1 MAGKKERFGWL
12 RERALEGGVELT
24 SPKFYASLFPIAD
37 PSGIQ
42 DGAAIRNRQL
52 SKSIALQVVND
63 EGRVNLDAVVREV
76 TALQS
81 EIASLA
87 PEGHRD
93 LPRHQHAL
101 AVLILLRD
109 RRDVRIRLEGI
120 VEPASNPMG
129 EQLIRDT
136 LELPARGRIDGTA
149 ARRAVLSAWLTYLRQ
164 NVGSCFATAPAI
176 LIQREQPMQFLAD
189 MDELISRGSLTRVI
203 RGFEHVVPLSPSWG
217 QGDLLKPFHF
227 DSNRTTLSPGLGAAL
242 GKRGLKALAKVRVGV
257 TSPRDLIGHLAKDKE
272 KAERAFKLLTENPLL
287 KGWEFTLASFSESKT
302 KLSRWNIYSALG
314 FNPEEPGGIGSVL
327 ISELNERLERVNRQL
342 EELQYA
348 YEAAFAVVKT
358 SESRLRRA
366 TAEEANWLK
375 ADYKLKVAEVD
386 KIAQERDRVH
396 ARGDRLGGIGNYL
409 IEQYNIEFGNYFQ
422 EVYDAQM
429 SDVGPDPYDDAPAGF
444 RLLYKHGRTNP
455 ALWDLIHGPE
465 QFVDALA
472 DFFVSTET
480 ILSADP
486 RLKGLERELSD
497 VVTALVIHLRTD
509 QFLGSALYRM
519 ARVHG
524 GRLPEH
530 PLENLEKVDKKPWA
544 YVSGG
549 TMVELVGNYYRRE
562 ELPTTRERI
571 AESPTD
577 LFVFLL
583 EAMKELPP
591 RVTNRFV
598 EEPDRSLLIQSPT
611 HAFLFKPGLSPFKEG
626 WLDRGNTYTW
636 VRDLVVRPQKDFL
649 ASIWLERPAMEQLV
663 VELRLLLPGGKFEAP
678 SSRCRP
684 RDFRRQVLG
693 GFTFNPLACEIV
705 DGLLYSSLPFLDVA
719 ELGGCV
725 EEIFGALL
733 EDPSVALEAFR
744 AMRAPG
750 GGAVLPASALYGVC
764 LASIA
769 VAEGDRSSTDLP
781 GRLRRLMERLGLA
794 MPSPIL
800 FADTNWIQEQ
810 FGFLV
815 NPGTGELELWRSDYL
830 GLQAAPMTRWSSWV
844 DGSGKIPW
852 AIYVNPSEYTPST
865 LPFNAG

>member
-1 MAGKKERFGWL
+1 MH
-12 RERALEGGVELT
+12 ERALESGVEFT
-24 SPKFYASLFPIAD
+24 SPNFYSSLFPVTD

-52 SKSIALQVVND
+52 AKSIALQVVDD
-63 EGRVNLDAVVREV
+63 EGRVDLDAVGREV
-76 TALQS
+76 TALQA
-81 EIASLA
+81 EIASLT

-93 LPRHQHAL
+93 FPRHQHAL
-101 AVLILLRD
+101 TVLIFLRD
-109 RRDVRIRLEGI
+109 RRDIRVRLEEI
-120 VEPASNPMG
+120 VGPTSNPMG
-129 EQLIRDT
+129 EELIRDT
-136 LELPARGRIDGTA
+136 LELPVRGNINGTA

-176 LIQREQPMQFLAD
+176 MIQREQPMQFLAD
-189 MDELISRGSLTRVI
+189 MDELISRGRLTRVI

-227 DSNRTTLSPGLGAAL
+227 DSNKATLSPGLEAAL
-242 GKRGLKALAKVRVGV
+242 GKRELPALAKVRVEV
-257 TSPRDLIGHLAKDKE
+257 TTPRELIGLLAPDRE
-272 KAERAFKLLTENPLL
+272 KAERAFKLVTENPLL

-327 ISELNERLERVNRQL
+327 IKELNERLERINRQL

-348 YEAAFAVVKT
+348 YEGAFAVVKT
-358 SESRLRRA
+358 AESRLRRA

-375 ADYKLKVAEVD
+375 GDYQQRVAEVD

-396 ARGDRLGGIGNYL
+396 ARGNRLAGLGNYL

-422 EVYDAQM
+422 EIYDAQM

-465 QFVDALA
+465 EFIDALA

-480 ILSADP
+480 ILVADP

-497 VVTALVIHLRTD
+497 VVTLLVTHLRTD
-509 QFLGSALYRM
+509 QFLESALYRM

-524 GRLPEH
+524 GRVPER
-530 PLENLEKVDKKPWA
+530 PLENLESVDKKPWA

-549 TMVELVGNYYRRE
+549 TMVELVRNYYRRE
-562 ELPTTRERI
+562 EPPTMRERI
-571 AESPTD
+571 VESPTD

-583 EAMKELPP
+583 EAMKELAP
-591 RVTNRFV
+591 RTSNRFI
-598 EEPDRSLLIQSPT
+598 EEPARSLLIQSPT
-611 HAFLFKPGLSPFKEG
+611 HAFLFRPGLSPFKEG

-636 VRDLVVRPQKDFL
+636 VRDLVARPQEDFL
-649 ASIWLERPAMEQLV
+649 AELWLERSAMEQLV
-663 VELRLLLPGGKFEAP
+663 AQLRRLLPAGQFEVP
-678 SSRCRP
+678 SKRCRP
-684 RDFRRQVLG
+684 RDFRNQVLG
-693 GFTFNPLACEIV
+693 GFTSNPIACEII
-705 DGLLYSSLPFLDVA
+705 DGLLYSSLPFLDVS
-719 ELGGCV
+719 ELRGRV
-725 EEIFGALL
+725 EEIFDALL
-733 EDPSVALEAFR
+733 EEPKVALEAFD
-744 AMRAPG
+744 AMRVPG
-750 GGAVLPASALYGVC
+750 GAPVLPASALYGVC

-769 VAEGDRSSTDLP
+769 VAGGERSATDLP
-781 GRLRRLMERLGLA
+781 GRLRRLIERLGLA
-794 MPSPIL
+794 MPRPIL
-800 FADTNWIQEQ
+800 FADTNWTQEK

-815 NPGTGELELWRSDYL
+815 NPGTGELEMWRSDYL
-830 GLQAAPMTRWSSWV
+830 GVQAAPMTRWSSWV

-852 AIYVNPSEYTPST
+852 SIYVNPSEYTPSI
-865 LPFNAG
+865 LPFNAA